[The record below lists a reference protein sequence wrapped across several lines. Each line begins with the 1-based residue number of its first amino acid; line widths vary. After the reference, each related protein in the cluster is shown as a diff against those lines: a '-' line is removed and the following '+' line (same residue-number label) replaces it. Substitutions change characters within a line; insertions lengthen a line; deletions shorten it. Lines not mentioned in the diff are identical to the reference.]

1 MRARVCGA
9 KLVIGLAVHHDLNIV
24 HKAFLE
30 LHAHRYYDYVIV
42 RVVTNGGICIG
53 LTSTLEF
60 LDEEDRQL
68 NSTTPAKKR
77 RDP

>member
-30 LHAHRYYDYVIV
+30 LHAHSYVIV